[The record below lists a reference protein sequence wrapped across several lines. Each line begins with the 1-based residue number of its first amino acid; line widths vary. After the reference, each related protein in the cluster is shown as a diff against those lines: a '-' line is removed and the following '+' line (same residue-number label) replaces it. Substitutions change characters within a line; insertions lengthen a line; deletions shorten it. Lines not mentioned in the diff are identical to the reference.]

1 MLRLYNNEQGDIM
14 AYKLS
19 KWDLSQLY
27 SGYDSPELENAFD
40 MIEEQVASFEGVR
53 NKLTPEISTEQFMDV
68 MKADETSTRIANK
81 LYSFA
86 GLSFTADTQDQKAQA
101 LQARV
106 MQFLAENQ
114 NRTLFFS
121 LWWKE
126 LDDANAERLMDA
138 SGDYRYYLEAMRLY
152 KPHTL
157 SEAEEKI
164 INLKNVTGVSALG
177 NLYDSI
183 TNRYV
188 YKMKVGGKEK
198 EMTAGELYS
207 YRYSTDPAVRAASY
221 QSQFK
226 VLSADGNILGQ
237 IYQTILRD
245 WHSENI
251 NLRKFK
257 NSIAPRNLSNDV
269 PDEAVEA
276 LLSVA
281 RKNVG
286 IFQRYFKMKAKH
298 LGMKKIRRYDIYAPL
313 AASKKTYEW
322 DTAVNMVLDA
332 FQGFSPKVAELAK
345 RVFDQ
350 NRIDSEVRK
359 GKRGGAFCWGFLPE
373 ETPYVLV
380 NYQGNSREVA
390 TLAHELGH
398 AIHAMLAEHHSTYT
412 FHSSL
417 PLAETASTFAEMV
430 LIDKLLTE
438 EKDESVRRDILFK
451 QMDDAYATIMRQS
464 YFALFEKTAH
474 ELTQKNA
481 SVDDL
486 ANAYLENLK
495 EQFGDSL
502 ELSDEFKWEWVG
514 IPHIYQTPFYVYAYA
529 FGQLLVLA
537 LYQQFK
543 AEGESFKPKY
553 LKILSAGGS
562 ESPERILSEAGINIR
577 DAKFWQGGFDV
588 LEKLVTELEKL
599 PVEKAKRDAKSV
611 KSKAAKPAA
620 KKTVKKSVK
629 KAVAKKVVKAKK
641 KK

>member
-1 MLRLYNNEQGDIM
+1 M
-14 AYKLS
+14 AYQLS
-19 KWDLSQLY
+19 KWDLTQLY
-27 SGYDSPELENAFD
+27 PGYDSAELQNAFD

-53 NKLTPEISTEQFMDV
+53 DKLKPDIPADQFMEIV
-68 MKADETSTRIANK
+68 KASEATTRIASK
-81 LYSFA
+81 LQAYA
-86 GLSFTADTQDQKAQA
+86 GLSFTADTQDQKAQS

-106 MQFLAENQ
+106 MQFLAENE

-126 LDDANAERLMDA
+126 LDDENAKRLMQA

-157 SEAEEKI
+157 SEPEEKI
-164 INLKNVTGVSALG
+164 INLKNVTGVGALG
-177 NLYDSI
+177 NLYDAI
-183 TNRYV
+183 TSRYV
-188 YKMKVGGKEK
+188 FKMKVNGKEK
-198 EMTAGELYS
+198 EMTAAELQS
-207 YRYSTDPAVRAASY
+207 YRYSTDPALRAASY
-221 QSQFK
+221 QAQFK
-226 VLSADGNILGQ
+226 VFGADGPILGQ

-245 WHSENI
+245 WHTENL

-257 NSIAPRNLSNDV
+257 NSIAPRNLNNDV

-281 RKNVG
+281 RRNVG
-286 IFQRYFKMKAKH
+286 IFQRYFKMKAKYV
-298 LGMKKIRRYDIYAPL
+298 GMKKLRRYDIYAPV
-313 AASKKTYEW
+313 AASKKTYSF

-332 FQGFSPKVAELAK
+332 FNAFEPKVADLAK

-398 AIHAMLAEHHSTYT
+398 AIHAMLAEHHSTFT

-430 LIDKLLTE
+430 LIDKLLAE

-464 YFALFEKTAH
+464 FFALFEKTAH
-474 ELTQKNA
+474 EMTQKNA

-486 ANAYLENLK
+486 SKAYLDNLK

-502 ELSDEFKWEWVG
+502 DLSDEFKWEWVG
-514 IPHIYQTPFYVYAYA
+514 IPHIYQVPFYVYAYA

-562 ESPERILSEAGINIR
+562 ESPERILSAAGINIR
-577 DAKFWQGGFDV
+577 DPKFWQGGFDV
-588 LEKLVTELEKL
+588 LEKLVGELEKM
-599 PVEKAKRDAKSV
+599 PVEKAKSKTKSV
-611 KSKAAKPAA
+611 KSKP
-620 KKTVKKSVK
+620 
-629 KAVAKKVVKAKK
+629 AKKVSKTKK
-641 KK
+641 KKK